1 MNLSTTTGTSSL
13 NTTKIMKRTL
23 VMSNAPIRSSGTG
36 SRKSHF
42 WNEMFA
48 GNVSG
53 GGVASKE
60 MSRPISC
67 VDGGSR
73 SYASSSHILQGSV
86 SVSGCRCFDILDAI
100 DSPCTT
106 AYICDLDIVSRGG
119 NSWVDEVAK
128 VLDPMMM
135 HQIETLRSNAQSA
148 HGFVGKHFT
157 VAKSTN
163 RLLSRRSRVKT

>member
-1 MNLSTTTGTSSL
+1 ML
-13 NTTKIMKRTL
+13 
-23 VMSNAPIRSSGTG
+23 
-36 SRKSHF
+36 
-42 WNEMFA
+42 A

-60 MSRPISC
+60 MSRPVSC

-73 SYASSSHILQGSV
+73 SYASSSHILQNSV
-86 SVSGCRCFDILDAI
+86 LVSGCRCLGTMDAI
-100 DSPCTT
+100 DSPCT
-106 AYICDLDIVSRGG
+106 AANVCDLDIVSRGG

-148 HGFVGKHFT
+148 HSFVGKLFT
-157 VAKSTN
+157 VNKKYEPTVVEEIS
-163 RLLSRRSRVKT
+163 SKDIVIIGSHFC